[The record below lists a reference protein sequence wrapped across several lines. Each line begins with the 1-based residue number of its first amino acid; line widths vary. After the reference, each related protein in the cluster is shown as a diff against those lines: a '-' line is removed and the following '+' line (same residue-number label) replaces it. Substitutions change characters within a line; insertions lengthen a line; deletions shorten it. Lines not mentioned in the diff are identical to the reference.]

1 MKTAQQEPGAAGLL
15 RVLFRQTWTDWLPIL
30 AWVVVHPEGV
40 FVVDTGETASA
51 TELGY
56 YPRWHPYYRTS
67 LEVDIKPE
75 EEIGPQLRQLSIIPE
90 RDVRAVVLTHFHTDH
105 VGGLAYF
112 PGVRVLAS
120 AADYRAAQGVRGRIN
135 GYLPS
140 RFPVDFEPEPFAFR
154 DGAVG
159 PFSQSMALTSDG
171 AVTVILTP
179 GHTGGHASVVVRREE
194 AVYFLAGD
202 TSYT

>member
-1 MKTAQQEPGAAGLL
+1 MITIHPIQTGRLRMKTAQQEPGAAGLL

-75 EEIGPQLRQLSIIPE
+75 EEIGPQLRQLSIVPE

-120 AADYRAAQGVRGRIN
+120 AADTAQLRACAGVSTGICRAGFRSTSSRSRLRFVTGR
-135 GYLPS
+135 LVRS
-140 RFPVDFEPEPFAFR
+140 RRAWR
-154 DGAVG
+154 
-159 PFSQSMALTSDG
+159 
-171 AVTVILTP
+171 
-179 GHTGGHASVVVRREE
+179 
-194 AVYFLAGD
+194 
-202 TSYT
+202 